1 MTHQATPWGQ
11 NFSTPVQALPSTH
24 PEEPGLWVVST
35 KSATRYVIVTPP
47 WGCPLVTRVS
57 YHGPNFTLTPLIA
70 ARAHGVGELVDG
82 PLRTGAEGVIT
93 YGESGQQIRCAEV
106 TAIDSY
112 SRHALLRYDR
122 VRDFAEAMMRRDL
135 VHKIRDAIKAGR
147 ITTRQDLERVCL
159 DVGLDIGYV
168 EEFM

>member
-11 NFSTPVQALPSTH
+11 DFSTPVQALPGIQ

-47 WGCPLVTRVS
+47 WGCSLVTRVS
-57 YHGPNFTLTPLIA
+57 YRGQTFTLTPLIA
-70 ARAHGVGELVDG
+70 ARADGVGELVDG
-82 PLRTGAEGVIT
+82 PLRVGAEGVIT
-93 YGESGQQIRCAEV
+93 YGADGEQIRCAEV

-112 SRHALLRYDR
+112 ILDALLRYDR

-135 VHKIRDAIKAGR
+135 VHKIRDAIEAGR

-159 DVGLDIGYV
+159 DIGIDIGYV
-168 EEFM
+168 EELL